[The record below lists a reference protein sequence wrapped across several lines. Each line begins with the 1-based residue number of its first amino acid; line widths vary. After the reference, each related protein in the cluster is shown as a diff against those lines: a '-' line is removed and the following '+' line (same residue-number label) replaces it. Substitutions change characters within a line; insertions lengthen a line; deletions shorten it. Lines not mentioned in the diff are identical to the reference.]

1 MIKLEWSIMTYSLRD
16 VRSQMSHTIY
26 GLRGQYQHETLQQ
39 CAAHWKSLRKL
50 RQTGRFCHWT
60 PWVHI
65 ALCSF
70 IADKKLDKNYMTKIV
85 ICLTLLKLFTFFMQT
100 TCKVLSALGNCYKL
114 VLLPIT
120 QLQLVCYLSYI
131 LNRDCHALFHSCQ
144 QNQCVS
150 LLIEPHCPLC
160 QFTRSASSS
169 HDSIARPRI
178 WFWFM
183 ENVSLKDF

>member
-100 TCKVLSALGNCYKL
+100 TFKVYVCTRKL
-114 VLLPIT
+114 FLTSVAANNTVTACLLPVIHT
-120 QLQLVCYLSYI
+120 KQRLPCIVSQLSTKPMRVFVNWAPLSFVSIYPLSFI
-131 LNRDCHALFHSCQ
+131 VAWQHSP
-144 QNQCVS
+144 S
-150 LLIEPHCPLC
+150 
-160 QFTRSASSS
+160 
-169 HDSIARPRI
+169 
-178 WFWFM
+178 
-183 ENVSLKDF
+183 